1 MPWLQGSLHMKQTI
15 SDVQDTAIED
25 EEIWMGFD
33 PANYEH
39 DERVEEQSTVTPS
52 PTATPPTAT
61 PEPLEEVKEKRTKS
75 QTVIATLHAL
85 FRPFS
90 DVPKNAKLNEV
101 AIEDFNNNEEE
112 FPEEDD
118 NDEDSATLEPIEEFP
133 EEKEK
138 LKRSQI
144 VMATLQAIF
153 KPVYDPLYCPKTA
166 KELVLAFRKPGV
178 DINARN
184 SENDAP
190 IHSITKTKCPRKSK
204 WKREVLYALLSK
216 SPAQVNLKA
225 KDGMTALH
233 FAALECD
240 VEAVKVLLVFG
251 ADPNALNDEGKTP
264 LDLLDLYEQK
274 ITVEEEDNGLVVPKD
289 GLAGAMEAAK
299 QWRMSLKDLL
309 SPDPKEDIERFKET
323 LIGVGGRRSQP
334 LIDCTPQY
342 NCHVFKVKD
351 NIAVVFKQLK
361 DSISHNM
368 DLISIGSTDTSPEMV
383 QCLAQQFKDQAML
396 KKAGSRMLFLDGGGI
411 KGLVLIEILSQIEM
425 ATGKQIVELFDWI
438 VGTSIGGV
446 LALGLVHV
454 GRSLKDIR
462 QDGLRIRDEIF
473 AKATFQVGYNTSK
486 LERIYRDAFGDDL
499 AMDSVKYPRV
509 LIAAVNKQKTELKL
523 EFFNNC
529 FENPQKPHLNTE
541 KVWKVARYTSAAPL
555 FFTEMDD
562 YVDGGVLANNPSID
576 GLATIM
582 SHHRKMG
589 QTLPI
594 SLVVSVGTGIIG
606 EQRIGS
612 IDAQEVVARWRMEPL
627 MDRVKNLA
635 TLLSTALTESESS
648 AETCQSFCEDKDIPF
663 FRLNPRLNTDIFI
676 GEPNLEK
683 IFSMILQTQNYL
695 SSAECKQS
703 MDRLMATI
711 QQLDTNCVELDARYD
726 SLLAQLSQVN

>member
-1 MPWLQGSLHMKQTI
+1 
-15 SDVQDTAIED
+15 
-25 EEIWMGFD
+25 MGFD
-33 PANYEH
+33 PANYER
-39 DERVEEQSTVTPS
+39 DEHVEEPVHTTPLAQT
-52 PTATPPTAT
+52 PTQ
-61 PEPLEEVKEKRTKS
+61 EPLENKEKRTRS
-75 QTVIATLHAL
+75 QAVIATLQAL

-90 DVPKNAKLNEV
+90 DFPKNGKFSEGGV
-101 AIEDFNNNEEE
+101 EFSTNNDDE
-112 FPEEDD
+112 FTEEEDD
-118 NDEDSATLEPIEEFP
+118 NEDSATLEPLEEFP
-133 EEKEK
+133 EVKEK
-138 LKRSQI
+138 LKKSQI
-144 VMATLQAIF
+144 VMATLQAFF

-166 KELVLAFRKPGV
+166 KELVITFRKPGV
-178 DINARN
+178 DVNAKN
-184 SENDAP
+184 ADDDAP
-190 IHSITKTKCPRKSK
+190 IHSMTKTKCPRKSK

-216 SPAQVNLKA
+216 SPAEVNLKA

-233 FAALECD
+233 FAATECD
-240 VEAVKVLLVFG
+240 VEAAKVLLTFG
-251 ADPNALNDEGKTP
+251 AHPNALNDDGKTP
-264 LDLLDLYEQK
+264 LDLLDLYEER
-274 ITVEEEDNGLVVPKD
+274 IRAEEEESGLAFPKD

-299 QWRMSLKDLL
+299 QLRISLRDLL
-309 SPDPKEDIERFKET
+309 TPDPKEDIERFRE
-323 LIGVGGRRSQP
+323 LLGSVGGRRSVP
-334 LIDCTPQY
+334 AINCTPHY
-342 NCHVFKVKD
+342 NCRVFRVKND
-351 NIAVVFKQLK
+351 IAVVFKQLK

-368 DLISIGSTDTSPEMV
+368 DVISIGSSDTSQQLVECV
-383 QCLAQQFKDQAML
+383 AQQFKDQAML

-411 KGLVLIEILSQIEM
+411 KGLVLIEILSQMEM
-425 ATGKQIVELFDWI
+425 ATGRKIVEMFDWI

-473 AKATFQVGYNTSK
+473 AKATFQLGYNTSK

-499 AMDSVKYPRV
+499 TMDSVKYPRV
-509 LIAAVNKQKTELKL
+509 LIAAVNKQKTQLKL

-529 FENPQKPHLNTE
+529 FENPQKPYLTTE

-582 SHHRKMG
+582 SHYRKIG

-594 SLVVSVGTGIIG
+594 SLVVSVGTGILG

-612 IDAQEVVARWRMEPL
+612 IDAQEVMARWRMEPL

-663 FRLNPRLNTDIFI
+663 FRFNPRLNTDIFI

-683 IFSMILQTQNYL
+683 IFSMILQTQSYL
-695 SSAECKQS
+695 SSAECRQS
-703 MDRLMATI
+703 MDKLLATM
-711 QQLDTNCVELDARYD
+711 QVLDTNCLELDARYD
-726 SLLAQLSQVN
+726 ALVAQLSQS